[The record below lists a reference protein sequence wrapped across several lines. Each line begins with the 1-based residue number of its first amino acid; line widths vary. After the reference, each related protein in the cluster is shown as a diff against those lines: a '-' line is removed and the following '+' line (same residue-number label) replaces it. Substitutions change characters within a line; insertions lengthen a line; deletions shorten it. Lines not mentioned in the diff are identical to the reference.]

1 MASSSSSVQNK
12 SYAYDVFLS
21 FSGEDTRKTFVD
33 HLYDALDRHGICTFK
48 DDEKLQK
55 GKEIND
61 ELLRSIEDSRFYIVV
76 FSKNYASSSWCLNEL
91 LKIMEC
97 HKKNE
102 QTAFPV
108 FYDVDPSEVRKQNG
122 SVGEAFAV
130 HTDKNES
137 DVGKWREALKE
148 AAGLSGWD
156 VRKTANG
163 HEAQV
168 IKLIVGKVSLNLW
181 SIDSHVNEN
190 LVGMEQRMQDLD
202 GSLEIGL
209 SDIRMIG
216 IKGMGGLGKTTLAR
230 AIFEK
235 ISINFEGKI
244 FVENV
249 RERASKFGLEKLQEQ
264 VLRGVLKDER
274 ISVQG
279 VHDGRELM
287 RKRLR
292 GTKVL
297 VVLDDVDRE
306 EHLEELAGDPNW
318 FKPGSRIIIT
328 TRDEHVLNIYTV
340 KWIHDASLLS
350 TEDAIR
356 LFSRHA
362 FRKNIPT
369 QEYERQSH
377 EVVRYAAGLPLTIK
391 VLGSFL
397 RGKNKSEWSDA
408 LARLETIPL
417 KETLKVLELSYKS
430 LDDDYKNIFL
440 DAACFLRDWKEDDA
454 IRMLESCGF
463 HPRNDL
469 RVLEKKSL
477 LTLNKSSGSFIQ
489 MHDHLIELGMNIVRR
504 KHPDE
509 PNKHSRLWIP
519 EEIEHVLADNL
530 GSEATRCVD
539 LEITPGIF
547 LEGLG
552 KMKKLRCLK
561 VKNDEFKFDTKEI
574 DVKGLVDES
583 WYFFRRFWKHN
594 KVGRYF
600 PNSLQYLHW
609 EGYPHRC
616 LPKTFEANNL
626 VALEM
631 DGSKIKQLWEGG
643 NVIWLIGC
651 PLII

>member
-1 MASSSSSVQNK
+1 MASSSSHAHNK
-12 SYAYDVFLS
+12 KYVYDVFLS

-61 ELLRSIEDSRFYIVV
+61 ELLQSIQDSRCYIIV
-76 FSKNYASSSWCLNEL
+76 FSKRYASSSWCLNEL

-97 HKKNE
+97 HKTNG

-108 FYDVDPSEVRKQNG
+108 CYDVDPSDVRKQTG
-122 SVGEAFAV
+122 SVGEALAV
-130 HTDKNES
+130 HKNKSES
-137 DVGKWREALKE
+137 EVGKWREALK
-148 AAGLSGWD
+148 AAANLSGWD

-168 IKLIVGKVSLNLW
+168 IKLIVEKVSLELW
-181 SIDSHVNEN
+181 PTDSYVDEN

-202 GSLEIGL
+202 RSLEIGL

-216 IKGMGGLGKTTLAR
+216 IKGMGGIGKTTLAR
-230 AIFEK
+230 AIFDK
-235 ISINFEGKI
+235 ISIKFEGKI

-287 RKRLR
+287 RKRLC

-306 EHLEELAGDPNW
+306 EQLEELAGDPNW

-340 KWIHDASLLS
+340 KWIHDANLLS

-377 EVVRYAAGLPLTIK
+377 EVVRYANGLPLTIK

-408 LARLETIPL
+408 LARLETTPL
-417 KETLKVLELSYKS
+417 KETLKVLELSYEN

-489 MHDHLIELGMNIVRR
+489 MHDHLIELGRNIVRR
-504 KHPDE
+504 EHPDE
-509 PNKHSRLWIP
+509 PNKHSRLWIQ
-519 EEIEHVLADNL
+519 EEIKRVLANNL

-547 LEGLG
+547 WKVLE
-552 KMKKLRCLK
+552 
-561 VKNDEFKFDTKEI
+561 I
-574 DVKGLVDES
+574 
-583 WYFFRRFWKHN
+583 
-594 KVGRYF
+594 
-600 PNSLQYLHW
+600 
-609 EGYPHRC
+609 
-616 LPKTFEANNL
+616 
-626 VALEM
+626 
-631 DGSKIKQLWEGG
+631 
-643 NVIWLIGC
+643 
-651 PLII
+651 